1 LEEYYL
7 HLKQNLIMKYKSILL
22 LILVWS
28 CQSSKNE
35 IEQSN
40 NEVVDTI
47 EKIDSAEVKDTL
59 ANTLLAIKKVFDYDT
74 LLWTDVMDLDSSIL
88 LDLKYATTDNF
99 VKTKMYDC
107 GRCFLRPKVAKAV
120 VTAHQRLQEQG
131 LGLKMYDCYRPRP
144 IQWKLWEKVPDPRY
158 VADPNKGSMHNRG
171 GAVDLTIVDSLG
183 EELDMGT
190 AFDFFG
196 KKAYHAFTD
205 LPQEV
210 LDHRTLLKETMGSVG
225 FAPISTEWWHY
236 SYRAEQ
242 YGLSDMLWEC
252 LEGERLRE

>member
-1 LEEYYL
+1 
-7 HLKQNLIMKYKSILL
+7 MKFKIIILL
-22 LILVWS
+22 FLIWS
-28 CQSSKNE
+28 CQQTKE
-35 IEQSN
+35 KTEQS
-40 NEVVDTI
+40 DTI
-47 EKIDSAEVKDTL
+47 AIEKLEQFDTL
-59 ANTLLAIKKVFDYDT
+59 VVADTLKKASITKIKTYDYDT
-74 LLWTDVMDLDSSIL
+74 LVWTDIVDLDTSII

-99 VKTKMYDC
+99 VETQMYDC

-120 VTAHQRLQEQG
+120 LTVHQTLKKQG

-158 VADPNKGSMHNRG
+158 VADPKKGSMHNRG

-183 EELDMGT
+183 KELDMGT
-190 AFDFFG
+190 PFDFFG
-196 KKAYHAFTD
+196 PKAYPSFQD

-210 LDHRTLLKETMGSVG
+210 LDNRNLLQKTMSSVG

-242 YGLSDMLWEC
+242 YELSDMLWGCE
-252 LEGERLRE
+252 EE